1 MKSSHLFSS
10 RNHVETKF
18 QLFQPPKPRQFLNVH
33 YIYIYIYLL
42 RKPFTVFT
50 DILEREALL
59 RFQDERHSGGREEG
73 KHSIH
78 PPIARASS
86 NRARKW
92 RKCVAPFKKHR
103 KATLSSS
110 SSFRARNRKKEGG
123 RRRERA
129 CRHTC
134 TVSGGST
141 GLRGHLAIGHQS
153 IV

>member
-1 MKSSHLFSS
+1 MKSFLKSKSHWDKIPVIPTTKTSS
-10 RNHVETKF
+10 SISQRS
-18 QLFQPPKPRQFLNVH
+18 L

-110 SSFRARNRKKEGG
+110 SSPFRARNRKKEGG

>member
-1 MKSSHLFSS
+1 MKSFLKSKSHWDKIPVIPTTKTSS
-10 RNHVETKF
+10 ISQRS
-18 QLFQPPKPRQFLNVH
+18 L
-33 YIYIYIYLL
+33 YIYIYTSFENPS
-42 RKPFTVFT
+42 PFSPISSNVKHFYASKMRDT
-50 DILEREALL
+50 R
-59 RFQDERHSGGREEG
+59 RGGRRESTR
-73 KHSIH
+73 SIH
-78 PPIARASS
+78 PLLVRRAIEP
-86 NRARKW
+86 KW

-103 KATLSSS
+103 KATLSSSS